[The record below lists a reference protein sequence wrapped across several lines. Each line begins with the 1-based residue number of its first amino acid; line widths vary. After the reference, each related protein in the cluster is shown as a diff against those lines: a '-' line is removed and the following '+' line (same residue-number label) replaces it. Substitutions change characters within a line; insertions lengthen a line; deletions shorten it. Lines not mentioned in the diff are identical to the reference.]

1 METEIAQSDKL
12 AETLHSLQNL
22 LERYA
27 TELETLTHQIKEK
40 RDSLR
45 SVFDNDSELCNE
57 LEEVKKVQNRFKT
70 RKSVLAAS
78 PVVQQLKVTI
88 TELNDRKKEIED
100 TISTHLL
107 SYYNLTN
114 SKSFDTSDGDQWEF
128 NIRGKVKSRKK

>member
-1 METEIAQSDKL
+1 METEIVQSDKL
-12 AETLHSLQNL
+12 AETLTTLQSL

-27 TELETLTHQIKEK
+27 TDLEEIKNDIKTK

-57 LEEVKKVQNRFKT
+57 LEEVKKVQNRVKT
-70 RKSVLAAS
+70 RKSVVVAS

-88 TELNDRKKEIED
+88 TELNDRKKEIEE